1 MSFTIPTVEPTIVM
15 AGTDWHW
22 TMELPDFPAGEGWTL
37 NYYFRGPS
45 ILNIAATRVG
55 TTNVYDVKAL
65 ASATTGLL
73 PGRYSWQGIVSGVSS
88 ETHVA
93 RPIADDSGDPE
104 TLGELTV
111 LQNIITAIAGDYQS
125 HAEKTLTAIETE
137 IYNRVNNL
145 KSIEAYAVA
154 GRQISKI
161 PFKDLIRMR
170 SAYQAMV
177 RRERNPGT
185 IGTDIAVTFG
195 ES

>member
-1 MSFTIPTVEPTIVM
+1 MPFTIPTIEPTIVM

-22 TMELPDFPAGEGWTL
+22 TIELPDYPASEGWTL
-37 NYYFRGPS
+37 TYYLRGPS
-45 ILNIAATRVG
+45 ILNIVATRVG

-65 ASATTGLL
+65 ASATQALL
-73 PGRYSWQGIVSGVSS
+73 PGRYSWQAIVAGVSS

-93 RPIADDSGDPE
+93 RPIPDDSTDPE

-111 LQNIITAIAGDYQS
+111 LQNIATAIAGDYQS

-137 IYNRVNNL
+137 IYNRVNSL

>member
-1 MSFTIPTVEPTIVM
+1 MPFTIPTVEPPIMM

-22 TMELPDFPAGEGWTL
+22 TIELPDFPASEGWTL
-37 NYYFRGPS
+37 TYYFRGPS
-45 ILNIAATRVG
+45 VLNIVATRVG
-55 TTNVYDVKAL
+55 TTNVYDVKA
-65 ASATTGLL
+65 TGAQTAALL

-111 LQNIITAIAGDYQS
+111 LQNITTAIAGDYQS

-154 GRQISKI
+154 GRQVSKI
-161 PFKDLIRMR
+161 AFRELVRLR
-170 SAYQAMV
+170 SVYQAMV
-177 RRERNPGT
+177 RRERNPGS